1 MIRENIDSIKNIKK
15 NQYSV
20 KKDINS
26 LSSDLKNLKE
36 EHIYNS
42 DKRVKVRS
50 IVVMLNFVIG
60 GFINHHHHHHQK
72 LMLVQKMIVLL
83 FKIKYMLVI
92 ALMI

>member
-1 MIRENIDSIKNIKK
+1 MIRENIYSIKKIKK

-20 KKDINS
+20 KKHINS

-50 IVVMLNFVIG
+50 IVVNNIVKFYNRRLNKSSSSSSSSSK
-60 GFINHHHHHHQK
+60 INACTK
-72 LMLVQKMIVLL
+72 KR
-83 FKIKYMLVI
+83 
-92 ALMI
+92 

>member
-42 DKRVKVRS
+42 DQRVKVRS
-50 IVVMLNFVIG
+50 IVVNNIAKLRNRRLHKSSSSSSSK
-60 GFINHHHHHHQK
+60 INACTK
-72 LMLVQKMIVLL
+72 KDSAMVKNRVDLVQ
-83 FKIKYMLVI
+83 
-92 ALMI
+92 